1 MKKVNSPWRIIDPAT
16 IDFRRRSVFVSK
28 YLSHRTM
35 KRLYGLGSATVWRA
49 AHGANKPTARTAQ
62 IMEAAYNDV
71 MRLVANARRIK
82 AGVGSVRKASI
93 EKLPW

>member
-1 MKKVNSPWRIIDPAT
+1 MGKVNSPWRIIDPAL

-28 YLSHRTM
+28 YLSCRTISA
-35 KRLYGLGSATVWRA
+35 LYGLGYSTVWHA
-49 AHGANKPTARTAQ
+49 AHGGRRPTARTAQ

-71 MRLVANARRIK
+71 MRLVATARRIK